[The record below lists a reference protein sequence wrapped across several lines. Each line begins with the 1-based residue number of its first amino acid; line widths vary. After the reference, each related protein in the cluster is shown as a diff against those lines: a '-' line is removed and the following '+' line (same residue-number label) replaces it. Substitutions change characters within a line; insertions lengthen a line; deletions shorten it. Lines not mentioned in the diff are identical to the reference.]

1 MTDEP
6 ETDKGVN
13 NVTWVQENHNVTT
26 WNKLDDEIS
35 SGEHCGKCYKTVNH
49 QYCTKVAMEKVRSQ
63 VKLFQRLKDI
73 EGTLSYNNLTL
84 NILRYK
90 MKHI

>member
-13 NVTWVQENHNVTT
+13 KVTRVQENHSVTT

-35 SGEHCGKCYKTVNH
+35 SSEHCGKCHKTVNH
-49 QYCTKVAMEKVRSQ
+49 QYCTKVAMEEVCSQ

-84 NILRYK
+84 NILRPQINK
-90 MKHI
+90 I